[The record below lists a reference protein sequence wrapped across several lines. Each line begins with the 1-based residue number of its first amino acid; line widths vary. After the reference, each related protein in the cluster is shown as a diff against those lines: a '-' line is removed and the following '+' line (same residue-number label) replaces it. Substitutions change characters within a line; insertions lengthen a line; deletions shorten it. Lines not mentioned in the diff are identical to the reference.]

1 MAVVENWL
9 PPSRENWEW
18 LCYVW
23 QFFPLVRLSCACDKH
38 PIQDFAKSFI
48 TDHSCAMAH
57 RLVPSRQD
65 VNRVAMECTRQDW
78 MGSYGVYRTD
88 NLAVHLLYTAEGT
101 GHCRAA
107 MG

>member
-1 MAVVENWL
+1 SRAQPHHHGRRRKLATSFARELGVALLCLAVL
-9 PPSRENWEW
+9 PS
-18 LCYVW
+18 Y
-23 QFFPLVRLSCACDKH
+23 
-38 PIQDFAKSFI
+38 
-48 TDHSCAMAH
+48 HSCAMAH